1 MGISIEAKTPKSAP
15 PKSKKPKSKKDAAM
29 TMDTTEKELTKQKR
43 VADVKRKIENEERE
57 LQLLIN
63 KKGQK
68 THAGKARLAKGGSVK
83 KYSSGGGVLRKA
95 K

>member
-15 PKSKKPKSKKDAAM
+15 PKSKEDAAK
-29 TMDTTEKELTKQKR
+29 TMAATELELTEKKRTADKRRAFQRLMKQ
-43 VADVKRKIENEERE
+43 AG
-57 LQLLIN
+57 
-63 KKGQK
+63 KK
-68 THAGKARLAKGGSVK
+68 TDAGKARLAKGGSVK